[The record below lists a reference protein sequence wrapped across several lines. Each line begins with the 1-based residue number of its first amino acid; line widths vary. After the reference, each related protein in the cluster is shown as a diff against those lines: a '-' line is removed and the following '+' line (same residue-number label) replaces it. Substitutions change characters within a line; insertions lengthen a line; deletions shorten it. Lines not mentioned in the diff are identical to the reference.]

1 MFSQKLIFDTFLS
14 SLRSLEAL
22 WGLLGG
28 SFGRLL
34 GSLELFRGSFRG
46 LGGHSGAL
54 WATLGAPGEV
64 LWFSFDVA
72 GLSFLL
78 FRCFDNLCIEKDV
91 WVGGKSARLRVT
103 ES

>member
-1 MFSQKLIFDTFLS
+1 MNTFLS

-64 LWFSFDVA
+64 LWFSSSLRTFLYKKKRGVWGEGGRIELHRGLADDGKRFDA
-72 GLSFLL
+72 L
-78 FRCFDNLCIEKDV
+78 DV
-91 WVGGKSARLRVT
+91 VS
-103 ES
+103 